1 MWKGTRLRL
10 TLLARLQHSAAPTTP
25 RFAELENLSQNSLRA
40 IAELGFER
48 CTAVQHQTLPGLLRG
63 EDMLAKARTGTGK
76 TVAFL
81 LPTIE
86 RLAMDQQKASRGAS
100 PIRALV
106 ISPTRELAQQISVE
120 ADQLMKHHS
129 RLRAGCVVGGT
140 KVSKDIRMFSQGN
153 LDLLVATPGRLE
165 DHLNNTAGFAER
177 LGGVQTLVLDE
188 GDQLLD
194 RGFRVAIE
202 RILQSLPAS
211 RQSLCFSATLPNS
224 LQSVLQKALRS
235 DHQFVDCVQET
246 GDETNPLLEQSAAV
260 VPLDDWMYTLHSLLT
275 QEANAKPD
283 DHKVIVFLPTA
294 RETQFVAEALQQA
307 QLPCDVLQIHSRKSQ
322 SYRQKVSGQFRSAKK
337 AILVSSDVSA
347 RGVDYP
353 DVSLVLQLGAPA
365 SVEQY
370 VHRVGRT
377 GRSGKAGKAVLMLTP
392 SEAKHF
398 IPSLSQGKVPVTDIG
413 AEGCAALLEQCN
425 DQLVQKAVG
434 KVSAQT
440 KQKAYQAY
448 LGNHNSALKA
458 LGWDK
463 KQLVKNANAMAT
475 GLLGWDGPDPPP
487 LEARMIGKMGLKGV
501 TGLNVVGAKPRTVPG
516 MHNKSA
522 NTKKRRV
529 SPPKARSKHEFRPT
543 ER

>member
-1 MWKGTRLRL
+1 M
-10 TLLARLQHSAAPTTP
+10 
-25 RFAELENLSQNSLRA
+25 
-40 IAELGFER
+40 
-48 CTAVQHQTLPGLLRG
+48 
-63 EDMLAKARTGTGK
+63 
-76 TVAFL
+76 
-81 LPTIE
+81 
-86 RLAMDQQKASRGAS
+86 
-100 PIRALV
+100 
-106 ISPTRELAQQISVE
+106 
-120 ADQLMKHHS
+120 
-129 RLRAGCVVGGT
+129 
-140 KVSKDIRMFSQGN
+140 
-153 LDLLVATPGRLE
+153 
-165 DHLNNTAGFAER
+165 
-177 LGGVQTLVLDE
+177 
-188 GDQLLD
+188 
-194 RGFRVAIE
+194 
-202 RILQSLPAS
+202 
-211 RQSLCFSATLPNS
+211 
-224 LQSVLQKALRS
+224 LQKALRS
-235 DHQFVDCVQET
+235 DHQFVDCVLET
-246 GDETNPLLEQSAAV
+246 GDETNPLLEQRAAV

-353 DVSLVLQLGAPA
+353 DVSMVLQLGPPA

-398 IPSLSQGKVPVTDIG
+398 IPSLTQGRVHVTDIG

-434 KVSAQT
+434 KVSVET

-487 LEARMIGKMGLKGV
+487 LEARMVGKMGLKGV

-516 MHNKSA
+516 VHNKSA
-522 NTKKRRV
+522 TTKKRRV
-529 SPPKARSKHEFRPT
+529 SPPKARTKHEFRPT
-543 ER
+543 GR